1 MPDVEPARL
10 EAGEI
15 ARAAAAGDEEAW
27 RALVAR
33 FDHML
38 RCVVRGYRL
47 DPADADDVVQTTW
60 IRAYDHLHR
69 LDEPAAIGGWL
80 AITARREALRTLQRG
95 VREIVTDEPQPSAQP
110 DTGTPETETIDKER
124 RAAVR
129 AAVGRLPG
137 RQRVLLSTFLRR
149 PAASYDEISAALDM
163 PVGSIGPTR
172 ERALSRLRDDSALA
186 GVLAS

>member
-1 MPDVEPARL
+1 MAAPDPGPL
-10 EAGEI
+10 

-33 FDHML
+33 FEKML
-38 RCVVRGYRL
+38 VAIVRGYRL
-47 DPADADDVVQTTW
+47 DQADVDDVVQTTW
-60 IRAYDHLHR
+60 IRAYDTPPR

-80 AITARREALRTLQRG
+80 AITARREALCTLQRG
-95 VREIVTDEPQPSAQP
+95 VREIVSDEPQPKHSAEP
-110 DTGTPETETIDKER
+110 GTPETGTLERER

-137 RQRVLLSTFLRR
+137 RQRTLLSAFLRR

-163 PVGSIGPTR
+163 PIGSIGPTR
-172 ERALSRLRDDSALA
+172 ERALSRLRDDAALA
-186 GVLAS
+186 GVLAP

>member
-1 MPDVEPARL
+1 MAAPDPGPL
-10 EAGEI
+10 

-33 FDHML
+33 FEKML
-38 RCVVRGYRL
+38 VAIVRGYRL
-47 DPADADDVVQTTW
+47 DQADVDDVVQTTW
-60 IRAYDHLHR
+60 IRAYDNLHR

-95 VREIVTDEPQPSAQP
+95 VREIVSDEPQPKHSAEP
-110 DTGTPETETIDKER
+110 GTPETETLERER

-137 RQRVLLSTFLRR
+137 RQRTLLSAFLRR

-163 PVGSIGPTR
+163 PIGSIGPTR
-172 ERALSRLRDDSALA
+172 ERALSRLRDDAALA
-186 GVLAS
+186 GVLAP